1 MNYLFCKEESSNE
14 IQDSAKTIL
23 LIIGMEIEQYNMY
36 SHPIISGHLDKNM

>member
-1 MNYLFCKEESSNE
+1 MTFFCKEENSNE

-23 LIIGMEIEQYNMY
+23 LIMGIEIEQYNMY